1 MAKVIWGVVA
11 KCFGAHNIPMNLQQ
25 CWLWCDKWLP
35 VGKKYHLW
43 GIAAICWAI
52 WKCRNKA
59 VFDKKKLIK
68 NPLEIICHTCA
79 LMSYWSGLYTELD
92 QEQLVEGANTMLRVA
107 KEVLATQTARQVN
120 HLLLQDVECSDREDD
135 NPV

>member
-1 MAKVIWGVVA
+1 VISGSLLGRNTTYGGLRLFA
-11 KCFGAHNIPMNLQQ
+11 GQFGSVEIKQFS
-25 CWLWCDKWLP
+25 
-35 VGKKYHLW
+35 
-43 GIAAICWAI
+43 I
-52 WKCRNKA
+52 
-59 VFDKKKLIK
+59 KKKLIK

-120 HLLLQDVECSDREDD
+120 HLLLKDAECSDHEEH